1 MLSTVIYFVWN
12 VECRSPTALMAASE
26 ILKWQNHLLTWITQL
41 QASVLENALSLLRK
55 ERTLMEQALPKQ
67 VTVILLTG
75 KEQRKKKEMLFSK
88 HSVLLPGSKVRPV
101 LKKYHL
107 ELSIT
112 LPRDG
117 IHDFLSKAS
126 FSVQPPLSFL
136 TFHMKWSALIVL
148 HYGGQLSC
156 ITPATHCVIIRNNVT
171 MFLFTSLLLPF
182 SLQVGAYKVGTD
194 LLVEF
199 EFRTT
204 QVNGVLLGVS
214 SQKMDGLGIE
224 LVDGKV
230 SSQAALTPYNGSWST
245 FSLNANLPLQSQG
258 ILSGLSYMLDF
269 PLPIQPGVLILLQT
283 SSKRFCSTWGY

>member
-1 MLSTVIYFVWN
+1 MQVTYSIDGCIRNFKMTESPIDLDNPTSSFSVGKCFVTAQKGTYFDGTGFAKTGN
-12 VECRSPTALMAASE
+12 SDFANR
-26 ILKWQNHLLTWITQL
+26 
-41 QASVLENALSLLRK
+41 
-55 ERTLMEQALPKQ
+55 ERT
-67 VTVILLTG
+67 
-75 KEQRKKKEMLFSK
+75 KEKKEMLFSK

-101 LKKYHL
+101 LKEYHL

-112 LPRDG
+112 LPKDR

-171 MFLFTSLLLPF
+171 MFLFTSLFLPF

-230 SSQAALTPYNGSWST
+230 SSQAALTPYNGS
-245 FSLNANLPLQSQG
+245 
-258 ILSGLSYMLDF
+258 
-269 PLPIQPGVLILLQT
+269 
-283 SSKRFCSTWGY
+283 

>member
-1 MLSTVIYFVWN
+1 
-12 VECRSPTALMAASE
+12 
-26 ILKWQNHLLTWITQL
+26 
-41 QASVLENALSLLRK
+41 
-55 ERTLMEQALPKQ
+55 
-67 VTVILLTG
+67 
-75 KEQRKKKEMLFSK
+75 MLFSK

-171 MFLFTSLLLPF
+171 MFLFITASLFSPSRCIQGGNRSACGIWIPHNTSERCASRSQQP
-182 SLQVGAYKVGTD
+182 
-194 LLVEF
+194 E
-199 EFRTT
+199 
-204 QVNGVLLGVS
+204 NGWTWHR
-214 SQKMDGLGIE
+214 I
-224 LVDGKV
+224 
-230 SSQAALTPYNGSWST
+230 
-245 FSLNANLPLQSQG
+245 
-258 ILSGLSYMLDF
+258 SGWKSE
-269 PLPIQPGVLILLQT
+269 
-283 SSKRFCSTWGY
+283 